1 MAGYAYSYEIKVGD
15 MKLKEQLQQDLQEAM
30 RDGDE
35 RSRLVLRLL
44 LAEING
50 KEIELKKKEEGLSDE
65 QIGAVVLKEIKK
77 RADAAQQYRQGNR
90 EELAAAEEQ
99 EAEILKRYAPQQLSE
114 EAVAKLVEEA
124 VATTGASGPADI
136 GAVMK
141 EVMARAHGQADG
153 AAVSELVK
161 KHLTS

>member
-1 MAGYAYSYEIKVGD
+1 VG
-15 MKLKEQLQQDLQEAM
+15 KNKITVSLKHTIQQDMLDATKQQ
-30 RDGDE
+30 DE
-35 RSRLVLRLL
+35 VTRSTLRLL

-77 RADAAQQYRQGNR
+77 RVDAAQQYRQGDR
-90 EELAAAEEQ
+90 EQLAAAEEQ

-124 VATTGASGPADI
+124 VVTTGASGPADI

-141 EVMARAHGQADG
+141 EVMAQAHGQADG
-153 AAVSELVK
+153 ATVSELVK
-161 KHLTS
+161 KRLTS